1 MTFAIFLNT
10 LCFLQSAD
18 SPKQGYFSLDETSTS
33 QVILD
38 LNPCFSSAADGSD
51 TIFVDYILRNLLI
64 IMGEL
69 GDSTLKTQLLQ
80 EFFINNHLLVL
91 ILIQLNQIY

>member
-1 MTFAIFLNT
+1 MPYFLNT

-18 SPKQGYFSLDETSTS
+18 PPKLDYISLDETSTS
-33 QVILD
+33 QAIFD
-38 LNPCFSSAADGSD
+38 PNPCFSSAADDSD

-69 GDSTLKTQLLQ
+69 GDSTLKTQEVRDNGEAAARPLKGL
-80 EFFINNHLLVL
+80 
-91 ILIQLNQIY
+91 Y